1 MIYIKVDVSIV
12 PYCMFKVFTLAD
24 KVVRSALMRVLELML
39 SLPPDEGAVPL
50 EAVNLSINEIIHMYS
65 KS

>member
-1 MIYIKVDVSIV
+1 
-12 PYCMFKVFTLAD
+12 MFKVFTLAD